1 MANAPEKKAEEL
13 SEQLAILRDDIA
25 ALKSTMAEYGRAQGT
40 HLRAVASDAVNEAA
54 ARGAAK
60 ADELKVAAARTYS
73 DTENAV
79 RANPAAA
86 VGIAAGFGFLFGALM
101 SRRR

>member
-1 MANAPEKKAEEL
+1 MANTAEKKAEEM
-13 SEQLAILRDDIA
+13 SEQMTILRDDIA
-25 ALKSTMAEYGRAQGT
+25 ALKSTLAEYGRAQGT
-40 HLRAVASDAVNEAA
+40 HLRAVASDAVHDAA

-60 ADELKVAAARTYS
+60 ADELKVAAVRTYG

-86 VGIAAGFGFLFGALM
+86 VGIAAGVGFLVGAMM